1 MHDKPQKQPLKVLYK
16 KSSFDDE
23 DLQKAASESESIIFW
38 NETLFLNDSLKRL
51 ESMDEH
57 Y

>member
-51 ESMDEH
+51 ESMNEH

>member
-1 MHDKPQKQPLKVLYK
+1 MHDKPQKQPLKVFYK
-16 KSSFDDE
+16 KSCFDE
-23 DLQKAASESESIIFW
+23 HLQKAASESESIIFW

-51 ESMDEH
+51 GIMDEH